1 MMRTLGVA
9 FATLWLAGCVG
20 PVKDT
25 FNDRAEEY
33 KSSYTLDPIQLP
45 AEFNVDAP
53 LEAFPIEGVDGAVAG
68 IGGQGFRVPEVPAG
82 DPSLQV
88 AETLLLESDRLAFL
102 RIDALPEEVWPE
114 LTTFFDRNGVGIVAD
129 RNRARIESGWL
140 AGTNEGRT
148 NSNLLRYLP
157 AADQGWRRISI
168 DVAPG
173 LAEDSTEIRAQ
184 MWVNG
189 SVVRPAQ
196 NAQADEF
203 DGKTMSAWMDEF
215 SIWLADAKQSG
226 RRVSAVGLGQGAEP
240 RITRAVLD
248 DGSLAIRV
256 KTEPTTAWDGLVQA
270 VERTDFVT
278 EYADPDGLRVQG
290 RYVSEGDRRRLA
302 ELNLLTRALVLATE
316 DLAGLY
322 QINAQLLDDGVQVDV
337 QFLGQGGSV
346 AIAEELLLQIAQQI
360 L

>member
-1 MMRTLGVA
+1 MKRVVFSIAGAA
-9 FATLWLAGCVG
+9 FLSGCVG

-25 FNDRAEEY
+25 FSDRAVDY
-33 KSSYTLDPIQLP
+33 KSAYSLEPIEIP
-45 AEFNVDAP
+45 AEFGVEAP
-53 LEAFPIEGVDGAVAG
+53 LEAFPIDGVQGAIAG
-68 IGGQGFRVPEVPAG
+68 SGGAGFRVPEVPAG

-88 AETLLLESDRLAFL
+88 ATTRLLESDRLAFL

-114 LTTFFDRNGVGIVAD
+114 LTTFFQSNGVGIIAD
-129 RNRARIESGWL
+129 RNRARIDSGWL
-140 AGTNEGRT
+140 AGTNQGRT

-157 AADQGWRRISI
+157 AVDKGWRRISV

-184 MWVNG
+184 MLVNA
-189 SVVRPAQ
+189 SIARPAPS
-196 NAQADEF
+196 ASADEF
-203 DGKTMSAWMDEF
+203 DGATMAAWMDEF

-240 RITRAVLD
+240 RVTRAVLE

-256 KTEPTTAWDGLVQA
+256 KTDPETAWQGLEQA
-270 VERTDFVT
+270 IAQTDFDV
-278 EYADPDGLRVQG
+278 EYADADGLRIQG

-322 QINAQLLDDGVQVDV
+322 QVNATLLDDGIQVDV

-346 AIAEELLLQIAQQI
+346 AIAEEYLLQIAQNI